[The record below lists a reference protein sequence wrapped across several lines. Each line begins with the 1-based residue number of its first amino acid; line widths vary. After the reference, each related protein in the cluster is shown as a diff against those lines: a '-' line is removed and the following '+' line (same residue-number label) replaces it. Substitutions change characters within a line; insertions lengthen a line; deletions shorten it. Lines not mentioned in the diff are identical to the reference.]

1 MLNWH
6 IPTGCVVLSSHSGL
20 SIPGAEKSVRRSL
33 RERGERERERV
44 GWSSQ
49 RHSRIAGV
57 HTGAAGDGGV
67 SVAVLVA
74 CCCKE
79 NRLRPLR
86 RAIWSTF
93 GAGTGFVVLLL
104 SP

>member
-20 SIPGAEKSVRRSL
+20 SIPGAEKSVREVSS
-33 RERGERERERV
+33 RETERV

-49 RHSRIAGV
+49 RHSRIAGA